1 MEVGASVFWCAF
13 VKFCSSKPGSP
24 ASDPK
29 KFGGKI
35 SLSISC
41 FKDTNKL
48 IAMLYI
54 KQLKK
59 DAFVVL
65 SLQVVIRAFDFFEIM
80 FLQAGKNSVHLCPA
94 SEKAVVF

>member
-13 VKFCSSKPGSP
+13 VKFCSSKPSSP

-54 KQLKK
+54 KWPKK
-59 DAFVVL
+59 CGFGAL
-65 SLQVVIRAFDFFEIM
+65 SLQAVIRAFKFFIKM
-80 FLQAGKNSVHLCPA
+80 FLQPRKKSVHLCPA
-94 SEKAVVF
+94 SEKTVVF